1 MPAQAFCRLPN
12 VDLPTMTNKN
22 EGNSRDSAD
31 WIAEVSHELR
41 LPIANLRLLVETLLD
56 GAMED
61 PETAKRM
68 LLRAKGEVDRLQGL
82 VVDLLMVE
90 QVAASRKEVHCQLV
104 SLAER
109 AAYAI
114 ETTAKLATE
123 KQIEVVTKI
132 EDGYLIYANQEMLN
146 QVLLNLLENAI
157 KFTSSGGSIT
167 VASGPGSGALHIADT
182 GLGMPAA
189 EIPKIFER
197 FYRIDRAQSRGST
210 GLGLSIVKHIA
221 DLHGAKINVTS
232 QEGIGST
239 FTLEFPGPKTGI

>member
-1 MPAQAFCRLPN
+1 MPSQTSCRLP
-12 VDLPTMTNKN
+12 VVDDLPMTKEN
-22 EGNSRDSAD
+22 EGNNRDSAD

-56 GAMED
+56 GAMDD
-61 PETAKRM
+61 PQTAKRM
-68 LLRAKGEVDRLQGL
+68 LVRAKGEVDRLQSL

-90 QVAASRKEVHCQLV
+90 QVAASRKEVHCQWI
-104 SLAER
+104 SLQECST
-109 AAYAI
+109 YAI
-114 ETTAKLATE
+114 ESTAKMAAE
-123 KQIEVVTKI
+123 KKIEIVTKI
-132 EDGYLIYANQEMLN
+132 ESGYQIYVNPEMVN

-157 KFTSSGGSIT
+157 KFTSAGGSVT
-167 VASGPGSGALHIADT
+167 VGSGPGAGSLHISDT

-232 QEGIGST
+232 QEGVGST
-239 FTLEFPGPKTGI
+239 FTLEFPGPKSK